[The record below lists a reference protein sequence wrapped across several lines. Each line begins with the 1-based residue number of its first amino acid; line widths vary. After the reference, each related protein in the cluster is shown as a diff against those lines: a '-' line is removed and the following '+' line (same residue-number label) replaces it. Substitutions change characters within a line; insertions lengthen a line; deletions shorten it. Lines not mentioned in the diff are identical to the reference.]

1 MIKFQ
6 VFISNTQYI
15 REHSLTILRSLLIQR
30 GMRNVQPWERYHLL
44 KLIYRNLL
52 IYKIS
57 YITIK
62 YLYFI
67 IN

>member
-44 KLIYRNLL
+44 KLIYRNLY
-52 IYKIS
+52 IIS

-67 IN
+67 IK